1 MAVELEAPAKLNL
14 FLELLARR
22 PDGYHELDSI
32 FAAIDLRD
40 TLTVEPA
47 PRMSLTVEGLP
58 APEGPGNL
66 AWRAAEA
73 LGIPARIHLRKRIP
87 MGAGLGGGSS
97 DAAAVLKALGAGLDR
112 ARLLE
117 VARTLG
123 ADVPF
128 FLTGGTAR
136 CRGVGDLVEPLP
148 GGAGRSFLLAMP
160 PLHVAT
166 AGVYAVAG
174 PLLTGRRR
182 SATVFARR
190 YLAKARAG
198 RAPYFNR
205 LQGAAEG
212 LEPRLRDIREKAER
226 TFDKRFTMT
235 GSGAGYFAEAPA
247 GAPGPVAGFRAAG
260 VDVMVLKVTTL

>member
-1 MAVELEAPAKLNL
+1 
-14 FLELLARR
+14 
-22 PDGYHELDSI
+22 
-32 FAAIDLRD
+32 
-40 TLTVEPA
+40 
-47 PRMSLTVEGLP
+47 
-58 APEGPGNL
+58 
-66 AWRAAEA
+66 
-73 LGIPARIHLRKRIP
+73 
-87 MGAGLGGGSS
+87 
-97 DAAAVLKALGAGLDR
+97 
-112 ARLLE
+112 
-117 VARTLG
+117 
-123 ADVPF
+123 
-128 FLTGGTAR
+128 
-136 CRGVGDLVEPLP
+136 
-148 GGAGRSFLLAMP
+148 MP